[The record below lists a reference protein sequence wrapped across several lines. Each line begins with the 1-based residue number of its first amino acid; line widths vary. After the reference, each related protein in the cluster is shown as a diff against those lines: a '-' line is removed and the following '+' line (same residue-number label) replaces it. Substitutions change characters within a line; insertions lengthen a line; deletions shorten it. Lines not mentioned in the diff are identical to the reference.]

1 MKKTFL
7 SILLLGASIL
17 MFGQQDQ
24 VLMTINDQPIM
35 ASEFLY
41 IYEKNNQEGSLDKK
55 TMDEYLDLFINF
67 KLKVTEAIAQGVDT
81 TAAFKKELAGYRA
94 QATPKYLQDNE
105 AIDSLVVLSYNRMA
119 KIRRASHIAVQ
130 CAPDADEVTVAA
142 AKARIDS
149 IRERVTVGN
158 HQAVNKG
165 IKVGDTVFIHEDYHH
180 YLTGE
185 RMANWVYKTHHIV
198 RQVGGER
205 YPQGILLYGIKS
217 WIPLQSLYSIHPNNT
232 AQEVEDFNEA
242 AVLYSEEPS
251 AKQTRGE
258 LGWIQ
263 PFRYVYSFEDAVYT
277 TPVGEVTPVFRSPY
291 GFHIAKVQGERDFE
305 EVHASHIMKMTPM
318 GDLQRMADAQLAM
331 DSIYNL
337 AIQANAD
344 FAALAQANSEDRGSA
359 MRGGDLGWFGRGAMV
374 QPFEDITF
382 GMEIGQISKPFQTR
396 YGIHISKLHEKR
408 GIQPLDSIRGQILR
422 QVQRDQRMQIAEQSF
437 IDKTRAEYNLPA
449 EMSNEE
455 VKAYADA
462 HLEEKYSELR
472 NLVNEYH
479 DGILLFDVS
488 LREVWDKASQ
498 DVEGLT
504 AFFKA
509 NKKNYVWD
517 APRFKG
523 HIIYAKDE
531 TSAKVAKQIIKTA
544 DPDSVM
550 SYLNQRVN
558 VDSVLYV
565 KVERG
570 IWTAGK
576 SAAADKYGFKLKDAE
591 YTPKEDF
598 PIVIAVGKVIKAP
611 QVYTD
616 DRAKV
621 VTDYQDFLEKTW
633 VANLR
638 EKYSWSI
645 NQEVWN
651 SIKK

>member
-149 IRERVTVGN
+149 IRERVTVGIP
-158 HQAVNKG
+158 VKVKKG
-165 IKVGDTVFIHEDYHH
+165 RKTITV
-180 YLTGE
+180 
-185 RMANWVYKTHHIV
+185 
-198 RQVGGER
+198 
-205 YPQGILLYGIKS
+205 
-217 WIPLQSLYSIHPNNT
+217 
-232 AQEVEDFNEA
+232 QEAEDFNEA

-291 GFHIAKVQGERDFE
+291 GFHIAKVQGKRDFE

-359 MRGGDLGWFGRGAMV
+359 IRGGDLGWFGRGAMV